1 MSQRPIIPL
10 AYAASRAWAILWDH
24 FVIPKPF
31 ARVAIVVGPAVYVGK
46 GLNAEGLATLQLDME
61 RNLEDLYREACS
73 LIK

>member
-1 MSQRPIIPL
+1 
-10 AYAASRAWAILWDH
+10 
-24 FVIPKPF
+24 VIPKPF

-61 RNLEDLYREACS
+61 RNLENLYREARS